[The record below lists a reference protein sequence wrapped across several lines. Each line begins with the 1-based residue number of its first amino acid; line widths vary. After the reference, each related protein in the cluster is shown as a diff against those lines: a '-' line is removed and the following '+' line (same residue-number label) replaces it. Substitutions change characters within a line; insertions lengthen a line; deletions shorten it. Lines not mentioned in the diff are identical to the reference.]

1 MEKMIECRYQ
11 ITKFSKD
18 LFTLVI
24 IWFKNTE
31 KQRLK
36 LYSYWFIHIK
46 TIWEWEYVLIH
57 IIPNSVFLDTSPLN
71 KNTITVTPIK
81 AHFKSNVDFQFLAFL
96 MQWISSIFWKCWKL
110 CYYSNS
116 QKWWNFIA
124 SKMLEIKS
132 RRLTWV
138 GPKRK
143 SMPWLWFKT
152 RFAFVNKMLIVHNLF
167 KFTCNTHFK
176 RPKVWRFT
184 ISIPCI
190 MVSNS

>member
-110 CYYSNS
+110 CLYSIS
-116 QKWWNFIA
+116 KKCCKFIA

-132 RRLTWV
+132 WRLTWG
-138 GPKRK
+138 GPYLLMFEKHNIELHVNQNF
-143 SMPWLWFKT
+143 PKT
-152 RFAFVNKMLIVHNLF
+152 LI
-167 KFTCNTHFK
+167 FTWEKLGPT
-176 RPKVWRFT
+176 
-184 ISIPCI
+184 
-190 MVSNS
+190 

>member
-1 MEKMIECRYQ
+1 M
-11 ITKFSKD
+11 
-18 LFTLVI
+18 VI

-46 TIWEWEYVLIH
+46 FIWEWEYVLIH

-81 AHFKSNVDFQFLAFL
+81 AHFKSNVDFQFLV
-96 MQWISSIFWKCWKL
+96 SSIFWKCWKL
-110 CYYSNS
+110 YYYSIS

-124 SKMLEIKS
+124 SKKLEIKS
-132 RRLTWV
+132 RHLTWV

-152 RFAFVNKMLIVHNLF
+152 RSAFVNKMLVGHNLF